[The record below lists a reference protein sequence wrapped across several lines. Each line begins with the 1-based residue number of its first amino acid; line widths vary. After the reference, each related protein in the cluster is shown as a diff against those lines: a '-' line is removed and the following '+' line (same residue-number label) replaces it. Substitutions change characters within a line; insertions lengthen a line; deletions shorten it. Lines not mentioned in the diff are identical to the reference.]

1 MKSARITFEK
11 QFDQEIDSLWRFGFR
26 LTSDSDAASCLVEKT
41 LGRALE
47 QRHISASSR
56 QVRSW
61 LFRLAHRIWQNEIRV
76 RHLRLLPSLGASS
89 QMVVSLGAPPSFARD
104 SGSLSQT
111 YSLMDQLPEAQRL
124 VFLLV
129 YGERFSY
136 SEVGEI
142 LDISIATVKSRLV
155 CSLVFI
161 GRSQKQASLTSHSHE
176 GVQATRFK
184 AP

>member
-1 MKSARITFEK
+1 MSPARITFEK
-11 QFDQEIDSLWRFGFR
+11 QFNQELDALWRFGFR
-26 LTSDSDAASCLVEKT
+26 LTLGSDAASRLVEKT
-41 LGRALE
+41 LVRALE
-47 QRHISASSR
+47 QRHTSASSS

-76 RHLRLLPSLGASS
+76 RHLRLLPSLGADSPMLALQSS
-89 QMVVSLGAPPSFARD
+89 THD
-104 SGSLSQT
+104 SGSLPQT

-124 VFLLV
+124 VVLLV

-142 LDISIATVKSRLV
+142 LDISVATVKSRLV
-155 CSLVFI
+155 CSLLVI
-161 GRSQKQASLTSHSHE
+161 GRSQKQASLTSHSHQE
-176 GVQATRFK
+176 IHATRVK